1 MITRISKILL
11 AKQQVKEV
19 ELKAA
24 DRAAPR
30 QQTRREINL
39 IYKQNTAAL
48 HEKNQRL
55 EEITQCTGKTIQR
68 LESKIEFQE
77 QERAAD
83 QLVMGENRKQ
93 QDDLAKNL
101 NTSVRNNDK
110 LRLRIKE
117 LEESFKCKDEINT
130 QIMATQA
137 AKLTKRK
144 NRNSILKQKW
154 KLRKQQ

>member
-1 MITRISKILL
+1 M
-11 AKQQVKEV
+11 
-19 ELKAA
+19 
-24 DRAAPR
+24 
-30 QQTRREINL
+30 
-39 IYKQNTAAL
+39 
-48 HEKNQRL
+48 
-55 EEITQCTGKTIQR
+55 
-68 LESKIEFQE
+68 ESKIEFQE

-83 QLVMGENRKQ
+83 QLVMKENRKQ
-93 QDDLAKNL
+93 HDDLAKNL
-101 NTSVRNNDK
+101 STSVRNNDK

-144 NRNSILKQKW
+144 NRNSRLKQKW